1 MRFSPWQMSNPARL
15 AMLLLLA
22 LTARTAPAAHAN
34 AMIPEEIQLEN
45 GLRIVLF
52 PHPGSGMVA
61 CNVFVGAGSMREAD
75 RFAGSSHFLEHVLFN
90 GTTERTQEELYA
102 AADRIGA
109 YNNASTRQE
118 ITHFMIVVP
127 KEQLG
132 AAIDIQT
139 SMLLDSTLPTEKFEK
154 ERGIVLEEL
163 SKDLDD
169 PDTILERSLE
179 EMLHGSSSPFARAVL
194 GTAETI
200 ASLPRDS
207 VVAYYK
213 QHYVPAN
220 MRVVLMGEFESEA
233 ALQRL
238 ERAFDSTRLA
248 SKSKGVS
255 IRPVRENDPIPAL
268 AAPGQFVT
276 RAVEAPKTIVQ
287 LVAKVLATSAK
298 DDALLALLV
307 QIASDG
313 ENCRVERALNAD
325 PAVPHEPI
333 SGSLQ
338 YRADSRWV
346 TLRVRLEEGAS
357 AQEAAQRLLTA
368 WRSLGSVSAADLA
381 AARTALLT
389 QELSQLE
396 QLHYYA
402 IFNGDRLWHMPSGFT
417 TRYLLGLEDAERK
430 PIEALGRKLASAE
443 LQIMAAGPGLET
455 TSVSLAAFP
464 AGTALAPGH
473 AEKHS
478 PEPRRPNTLA
488 AVEPPSVQALPNG
501 LTLIHAAA
509 PTTRMF
515 AIHVLV
521 RNRSAREP
529 ADQPGIADLLHR
541 TMAARVENE
550 SNEGAPPLAS
560 IGATLKVADSP
571 FIPYDDYYTTPLFS
585 FIRLECLDEYYGD
598 ALKLLARMLAGP
610 HDDPEALES
619 SRQEM
624 LSALQRSTSQPAAKA
639 AARLD
644 ALLQPGQPQAKPVLG
659 DAESLARITPE
670 TLARFARDY
679 LAASQLVVAIVGNVG
694 RDELLPN
701 VESTL
706 GKLPP
711 GDGSAPTVPPIPLT
725 TASMREELEGGG
737 KQSALR
743 MGRVVTIDPED
754 RWALLVTTS
763 LASSRMQQDLR
774 ETRGLAYSLGIAT
787 HVAADRASIVASMG
801 TRPENLAEAEAGMS
815 AYLNATTL
823 EATADEIETAV
834 NKYLALVRMRR
845 ITSMGQAFSLCRDLF
860 QYDDLD
866 YATREAQGLSGVRP
880 EDVRRAAQ
888 RYFGPGPLVTVI
900 AR

>member
-1 MRFSPWQMSNPARL
+1 MRCMLPPMRSSAALLVAFALAVSSAL
-15 AMLLLLA
+15 ADAML
-22 LTARTAPAAHAN
+22 
-34 AMIPEEIQLEN
+34 PEEIQLEN
-45 GLRIVLF
+45 GLRIALF

-61 CNVFVGAGSMREAD
+61 CNVFVGAGSVRETD

-90 GTTERTQEELYA
+90 GTTQRTQEQLYA

-109 YNNASTRQE
+109 YNNATTRQE

-127 KEQLG
+127 KERLA
-132 AAIDIQT
+132 AAIDIQS

-169 PDTILERSLE
+169 PDAGLERSLE
-179 EMLHGSSSPFARAVL
+179 EMLYGPSSPFARPVL

-233 ALQRL
+233 ALQLLEHAFGSKRL
-238 ERAFDSTRLA
+238 PVKAREVPVRPV
-248 SKSKGVS
+248 GVS
-255 IRPVRENDPIPAL
+255 NPAPAL

-276 RAVEAPKTIVQ
+276 RSVEAPKAVVQ
-287 LVAKVLATSAK
+287 LTARVPAASAK
-298 DDALLALLV
+298 DDALLALLM
-307 QIASDG
+307 QILSDG
-313 ENCRVERALNAD
+313 ETCRAERALKAD
-325 PAVPHEPI
+325 PAVPHEPV
-333 SGSLQ
+333 SGSVQ

-357 AQEAAQRLLTA
+357 TQEAAHRLLAA
-368 WRSLGSVSAADLA
+368 WRSLGSVSASELT
-381 AARTALLT
+381 AARTATLT

-402 IFNGDRLWHMPSGFT
+402 IFNGDRLWHMPSRFT
-417 TRYLLGLEDAERK
+417 TEYLSGLEDAARK
-430 PIEALGRKLASAE
+430 PLEALGQKLASAE
-443 LQIMAAGPGLET
+443 LQISAAGPGLET
-455 TSVSLAAFP
+455 AAV
-464 AGTALAPGH
+464 ALATFPTGTTLTPEN
-473 AEKHS
+473 AAKQS
-478 PEPRRPNTLA
+478 PEPRRPRALDT
-488 AVEPPSVQALPNG
+488 VEPPSLHALANG

-509 PTTRMF
+509 PTTRVF
-515 AIHVLV
+515 AVHVLV

-541 TMAARVENE
+541 TMAARIE
-550 SNEGAPPLAS
+550 SEGAPPLAA

-585 FIRLECLDEYYGD
+585 FIRFECLDEYYRD
-598 ALKLLARMLAGP
+598 ALQLLARMLAGP

-624 LSALQRSTSQPAAKA
+624 LSALQRSSSQPAAKA

-644 ALLQPGQPQAKPVLG
+644 ALLQPGHAQSKQVLG

-670 TLARFARDY
+670 SLAQFARNY
-679 LAASQLVVAIVGNVG
+679 LAASELVVAIVGNVG
-694 RDELLPN
+694 RDELMPN

-706 GKLPP
+706 GKLPS
-711 GDGSAPTVPPIPLT
+711 GEGSEPTKATLMPLT
-725 TASMREELEGGG
+725 TASTREELEGGG

-743 MGRVVTIDPED
+743 MGRVVNVDPAD
-754 RWALLVTTS
+754 RWALLVTTN

-787 HVAADRASIVASMG
+787 HIAADRASIVASMG
-801 TRPENLAEAEAGMS
+801 TRPENVAEAEAGMS
-815 AYLNATTL
+815 NYLNAAAF
-823 EATADEIETAV
+823 EATAEEIETAV

-866 YATREAQGLSGVRP
+866 YATHESQGMSAVLP

-888 RYFGPGPLVTVI
+888 RYFGPTPLITVV
-900 AR
+900 AK